1 MPATLLFTQRNAPQR
16 RSRFPSATPAQ
27 WNAGRSDATV
37 GVMSQDAPT
46 RQLAAGYTPAEAL
59 ALLSLYI
66 EWGADEAIEA
76 TPQSR
81 LGTTLRP
88 TADLRVETPRTSLAP
103 VAAEPPRQ
111 LAEAPV
117 RAPYLASTPA
127 APGRSLG
134 PQDQAAIESAREA
147 AAAAPDLAAL
157 RAALERF
164 DGIGLRRTATNLVF
178 ADGNPAARVMLVGEA
193 PGADEDRL
201 GLPFVGVSG
210 QLLDRMMAAIGLDRT
225 SFYITNVCFW
235 RPPGNRKPT
244 DTELAAQKPFV
255 ERHIELVAPRILV
268 LVGAASAQGMLQTT
282 EGITRLRGRWFEY
295 QAAGLA
301 SPIPTLPIFHPA
313 YLLRQPAQKRETWR
327 DLLKLKSRLT

>member
-1 MPATLLFTQRNAPQR
+1 
-16 RSRFPSATPAQ
+16 
-27 WNAGRSDATV
+27 
-37 GVMSQDAPT
+37 MSQDAPT
-46 RQLAAGYTPAEAL
+46 RQLAADYTPAEAL

-81 LGTTLRP
+81 LGTTLQE
-88 TADLRVETPRTSLAP
+88 TAAVRIESPGAIPRASPAP
-103 VAAEPPRQ
+103 AVAEPPRQ
-111 LAEAPV
+111 LAEAPA
-117 RAPYLASTPA
+117 RAPYLANTTA
-127 APGRSLG
+127 APGRTLG
-134 PQDQAAIESAREA
+134 PLDQAAIASAREA
-147 AAAAPDLAAL
+147 AGAAPDLAAL

-178 ADGNPAARVMLVGEA
+178 ADGNPAAKVMLVGEA

-244 DTELAAQKPFV
+244 DAELAAQKPFV

-295 QAAGLA
+295 QTAGLA